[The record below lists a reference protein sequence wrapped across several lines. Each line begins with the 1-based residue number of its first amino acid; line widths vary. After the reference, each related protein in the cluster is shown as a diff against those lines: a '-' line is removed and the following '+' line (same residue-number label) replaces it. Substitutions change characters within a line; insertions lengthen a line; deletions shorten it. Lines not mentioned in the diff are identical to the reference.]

1 MSIRKIIEGVSK
13 KLDSKNEGRIAYGG
27 VEKEVPF
34 KYTITI
40 PITGMMSI
48 YKYIDSETGEEI
60 PKEEY
65 SSAKVE
71 YDNRD
76 MEKAIDAQLLPL
88 LERVA
93 DFKNV
98 TGSEFGSHA
107 LIGFGTSL
115 SNKEYM
121 SGDRGQEDKDNA

>member
-1 MSIRKIIEGVSK
+1 MSIRNIIEGVDK
-13 KLDSKNEGRIAYGG
+13 KLDKQNEGRIVYNGI
-27 VEKEVPF
+27 EKEVPF

-40 PITGMMSI
+40 PITGMMHI
-48 YKYIDSETGEEI
+48 DKYVDSETGEEI

-65 SSAKVE
+65 SSAQVE

-98 TGSEFGSHA
+98 KGSEFGGHA
-107 LIGFGTSL
+107 LIGFGNSL

-121 SGDRGQEDKDNA
+121 SGDRGQEEK